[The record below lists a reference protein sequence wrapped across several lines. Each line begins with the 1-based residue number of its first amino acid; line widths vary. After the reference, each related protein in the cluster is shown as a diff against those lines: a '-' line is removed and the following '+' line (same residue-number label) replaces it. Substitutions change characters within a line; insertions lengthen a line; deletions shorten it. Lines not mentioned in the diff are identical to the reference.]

1 MFPEGHV
8 QVSPRRLIVNADD
21 FGQSPGINRGII
33 ACHRDGVVSSA
44 SLMVRWPAAA
54 EASELAHQNPA
65 MSVGLHI
72 DLCEWTEAEGEWRPL
87 YEVVPPHDEIKVR
100 EEVLRQFDVFQQL
113 MGQPPTHVDSHQHV
127 HREGAAH
134 HVAKEMA
141 SRLGVPL
148 RQFHPRIR
156 YDGRF
161 YGMGRHAQSYPDW
174 ISVSALI
181 KIIETL
187 PDGITELGCHPALD
201 RDADGMYRDER
212 EVEVATL
219 CDPRIREAL
228 DANGVTLVSF
238 RDAI

>member
-1 MFPEGHV
+1 MN
-8 QVSPRRLIVNADD
+8 PRRLIVNADD

-33 ACHRDGVVSSA
+33 ACHQGGVVTSA

-54 EASELAHQNPA
+54 EASELARQNPA

-72 DLCEWTEAEGEWRPL
+72 DLCEWNETGGEWQPL
-87 YEVVPPHDEIKVR
+87 YEVVPPDDEARVR
-100 EEVLRQFDVFQQL
+100 EEVLRQFEVFQQL

-134 HVAKEMA
+134 RVARQMA

-161 YGMGRHAQSYPDW
+161 YGQGRNAQSCPEW
-174 ISVSALI
+174 ISVDALI
-181 KIIETL
+181 RLIETL
-187 PDGITELGCHPALD
+187 PDGITEFGCHPALG
-201 RDADGMYRDER
+201 RDVDSMYRDER

-219 CDPRIREAL
+219 CDPRVREAL
-228 DANGVTLVSF
+228 DANGVALVSF
-238 RDAI
+238 RDALVVTP